1 MLFEKHILVIDDDER
16 LSNLLKSYL
25 FKKGYLVD
33 AAINTRIAR
42 IKMSYILY
50 DLIILDVMLPEES
63 GLKFASAV
71 RKNNN
76 IPILMLSAMG
86 EVEDRI
92 KGLKTGV
99 DEYLSKP
106 FEPEELL
113 LRVQNVI
120 KRNNLKS
127 KESNVIELGDLTYK
141 LNDRLLVF
149 SDQSIKL
156 TTNESKIIMYL
167 YKNLSNSVKR
177 EDLANLLKV
186 SYRTIDV
193 IIKRLRHKIKEFPNS
208 QSLLMTSR
216 GVGYKMEIL

>member
-120 KRNNLKS
+120 KRHNFKS

-156 TTNESKIIMYL
+156 TTNESKIIIYL
-167 YKNLSNSVKR
+167 YENLSSSVKR

-208 QSLLMTSR
+208 QNLLMTSR

>member
-33 AAINTRIAR
+33 SAINTRIAR

-120 KRNNLKS
+120 KRHNFKS

-141 LNDRLLVF
+141 FDDRLLVF